1 MRRIQDNTGKEVT
14 GNLEEDLTGATEE
27 DSEEDPRTEDPSV
40 DILEDLGEVEEIP
53 GEDRVAVV
61 DGGEMT
67 EEEDLV
73 TRIETKVIEI
83 STIIQGGQVRM
94 TEVSMTEVS
103 MAITPLELLSS

>member
-1 MRRIQDNTGKEVT
+1 MRIQDNTGKEVT

-67 EEEDLV
+67 EGEDLV

>member
-1 MRRIQDNTGKEVT
+1 MRIQDNTGKEVT
-14 GNLEEDLTGATEE
+14 GNLEEDPTGATEE

-40 DILEDLGEVEEIP
+40 DIPEEDLGEVEEIP

-67 EEEDLV
+67 EGEDLV